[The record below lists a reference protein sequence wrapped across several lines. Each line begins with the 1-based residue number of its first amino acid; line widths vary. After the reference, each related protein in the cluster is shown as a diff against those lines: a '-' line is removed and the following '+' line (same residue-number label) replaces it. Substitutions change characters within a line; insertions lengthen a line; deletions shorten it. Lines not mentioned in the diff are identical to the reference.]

1 MSIRAPA
8 PPRREAKRLR
18 RAADGVRAA
27 IACAAAFFLIA
38 GDGSTGLKALL
49 VLPPAFAGRL
59 VPVHPAFD
67 FIFALALL
75 AEVVAT
81 SLGAYDSISWGDG
94 LSHVVLP
101 LLSGPILYAGI
112 ILVRGGA
119 DVEGTQARRSC
130 RLRPGLVTAAAV
142 LCLGAVWE
150 LVEWVVD
157 AVFGTDFSQ
166 GSDDTLDDLRNDA
179 FAAAGS
185 GALVA
190 AWLKGHDRV

>member
-1 MSIRAPA
+1 VTLWAPA
-8 PPRREAKRLR
+8 AASRKARLLR
-18 RAADGVRAA
+18 RAADVVRVA
-27 IACAAAFFLIA
+27 IASAAAFFLIA
-38 GDGSTGLKALL
+38 GDMSSGLKALL

-59 VPVHPAFD
+59 VAVYPAFD
-67 FIFALALL
+67 LIFALALL
-75 AEVVAT
+75 TEVVAT

-112 ILVRGGA
+112 LHVRRGA
-119 DVEGTQARRSC
+119 EAEGTAAPRS
-130 RLRPGLVTAAAV
+130 LLGAGLVTATAV
-142 LCLGAVWE
+142 VCLGVVWE

-166 GSDDTLDDLRNDA
+166 GTDDTLDDLRNDA
-179 FAAAGS
+179 FAAAAS
-185 GALVA
+185 GGLVA